1 MQNDKIYIKIKI
13 RINKCG
19 AFYGKGNNV
28 IFKIRGGINMEVNN
42 VIIENMDNPHEL
54 ERMYRKDPKAF
65 KKSFSQAWDENP
77 DSQVLGAW
85 YERLHFKETANT
97 EKPSLFQKGFFFM
110 GILAIL
116 AGLSTR
122 VIFHF
127 VEQGAIAPINLAF
140 GVIPFIAAYFVYNNT
155 PKKSIIYFLAALFLI
170 SGLYLNM
177 LPLNYKDS
185 SILAYLHLPIFLW
198 VLVGLAFTGNEYSKG
213 STRLAYIKFNLEYC
227 ILYASMAVSGMVLAA
242 LTMQLFR
249 FVDLNIEDF
258 YFSNVILFGAAALA
272 IVAAYLASMNLKLAK
287 NITPYISK
295 IFSPLVLIT
304 LLIYLITVIWVG
316 KNPFLDRNF
325 LMAFNGILLG
335 VLAVTIFSIVES
347 DSDERKNISDYIN
360 FALIVLALIIDTVA
374 LSAIVFR
381 LSSYGITPNRL
392 AVLGV
397 NILIW
402 ANLIWIMLSY
412 MRFLQNKSG
421 PTAIQDAVTK
431 YLPIY
436 GLWAAFV
443 IFTFPIM
450 FN

>member
-1 MQNDKIYIKIKI
+1 MSEVLLL
-13 RINKCG
+13 
-19 AFYGKGNNV
+19 KGNNL
-28 IFKIRGGINMEVNN
+28 IFKIRGGITMNINN
-42 VIIENMDNPHEL
+42 LIVKHMDNPHEL
-54 ERMYRKDPKAF
+54 EKMYRKDPKAF
-65 KKSFSQAWDENP
+65 KKAFSQAWDQNP
-77 DSQVLGAW
+77 DSQILGAW
-85 YERLHFKETANT
+85 YERLHFKEKVNK
-97 EKPSLFQKGFFFM
+97 EKTSLFQKGFLFM
-110 GILAIL
+110 GLLAIL
-116 AGLSTR
+116 AGISTR
-122 VIFHF
+122 IIFHF
-127 VEQGAIAPINLAF
+127 VEQEAIAPINLAF
-140 GVIPFIAAYFVYNNT
+140 GVIPFIAAYFVYNNK
-155 PKKSIIYFLAALFLI
+155 PKKSIIYSLIALFLV
-170 SGLYLNM
+170 SGVYLNT
-177 LPLNYKDS
+177 LPINYKDS
-185 SILAYLHLPIFLW
+185 TILAYLHLPIFLW

-227 ILYASMAVSGMVLAA
+227 LLYGSMAVSGMILAIF
-242 LTMQLFR
+242 TMRLFS
-249 FVDLNIEDF
+249 FVDLDIGEF
-258 YFSNVILFGAAALA
+258 YFSNVVLFGAAALA
-272 IVAAYLASMNLKLAK
+272 IVAAYLVSMNLKLAK

-347 DSDERKNISDYIN
+347 DSDEKKNISDYIH
-360 FALIVLALIIDTVA
+360 FSLIFLALIIDTVA

-381 LSSYGITPNRL
+381 LSSYGTTPNRL

-402 ANLIWIMLSY
+402 ANLIWIMFSY

-421 PTAIQDAVTK
+421 PTAIQDAITK

-443 IFTFPIM
+443 IFTFPII

>member
-1 MQNDKIYIKIKI
+1 MQNDKFYIKIKI

-28 IFKIRGGINMEVNN
+28 IFKIRGGITMDINN
-42 VIIENMDNPHEL
+42 LIIENVDNPHEL

-85 YERLHFKETANT
+85 YERLYFKETANT
-97 EKPSLFQKGFFFM
+97 EKPSLFQKGFLFM

-155 PKKSIIYFLAALFLI
+155 PKKSIIYSLAALFLI

-185 SILAYLHLPIFLW
+185 MILAYLHLPIFLW

-258 YFSNVILFGAAALA
+258 YFSNVVLFGAASLA
-272 IVAAYLASMNLKLAK
+272 VVAAYLVSMNLKLAK
-287 NITPYISK
+287 NITPYIAK

-325 LMAFNGILLG
+325 LMAFNGILFG

-347 DSDERKNISDYIN
+347 DSDEKKNISDYIN
-360 FALIVLALIIDTVA
+360 FSLIVLALIIDTVA

-402 ANLIWIMLSY
+402 ANLIWIMFSY

-421 PTAIQDAVTK
+421 PSTIQDAVTK

-443 IFTFPIM
+443 IFTFPIL

>member
-1 MQNDKIYIKIKI
+1 MN
-13 RINKCG
+13 INNLIVK
-19 AFYGKGNNV
+19 
-28 IFKIRGGINMEVNN
+28 
-42 VIIENMDNPHEL
+42 NMDNPHEL
-54 ERMYRKDPKAF
+54 EKMYRKDPKAF
-65 KKSFSQAWDENP
+65 KKAFSQAWDQNP

-85 YERLHFKETANT
+85 YERLHFKEKVNK
-97 EKPSLFQKGFFFM
+97 EKTSLFQKGFLFM
-110 GILAIL
+110 GLLAIL
-116 AGLSTR
+116 AGISTR

-127 VEQGAIAPINLAF
+127 VEQEAIAPINLAF

-155 PKKSIIYFLAALFLI
+155 PKKSIIYSLAALFLI
-170 SGLYLNM
+170 SGMYLNT

-185 SILAYLHLPIFLW
+185 TILAYLHLPIFLW

-227 ILYASMAVSGMVLAA
+227 LLYASMAVSGMILAVF
-242 LTMQLFR
+242 TMRLFS
-249 FVDLNIEDF
+249 FVDLDIGEF
-258 YFSNVILFGAAALA
+258 YFSNVVLFGAAALA
-272 IVAAYLASMNLKLAK
+272 IVAAYLVSMNLKLAK

-347 DSDERKNISDYIN
+347 DSDEKKNISDYIN
-360 FALIVLALIIDTVA
+360 FPLIVLALIIDTVA

-397 NILIW
+397 NIVIW
-402 ANLIWIMLSY
+402 ANLIWIMFAY

-421 PTAIQDAVTK
+421 PKAIQDAVTK

-436 GLWAAFV
+436 GLWA
-443 IFTFPIM
+443 
-450 FN
+450 